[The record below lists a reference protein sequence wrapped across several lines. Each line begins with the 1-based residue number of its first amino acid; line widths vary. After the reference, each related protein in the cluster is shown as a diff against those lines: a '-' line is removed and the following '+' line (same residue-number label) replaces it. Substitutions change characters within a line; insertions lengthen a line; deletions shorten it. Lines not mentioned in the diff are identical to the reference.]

1 MTRRAASSPGQLYEQ
16 TVAKR
21 SVPLP
26 GVPAR
31 TGAAI
36 SNQARFR
43 PQSSIPRMAGAVR
56 INSKH
61 QTRYYSR

>member
-43 PQSSIPRMAGAVR
+43 PNPPSPEWLGR
-56 INSKH
+56 
-61 QTRYYSR
+61 